1 MGNIRPTFI
10 KRTAIEMLK
19 MYPDQ
24 FSNDFQH
31 NKEALDRLAEFSTI
45 AWETEQVQKYKEPYL
60 HDGDT
65 FGPPPPPEPEPPAG
79 RPLTEIELRLA
90 ARITNLFT
98 DALKQAWEHVL
109 PVEFTERKSSFSSAI
124 RRENPRKASMP

>member
-24 FSNDFQH
+24 FSDDFQH

-45 AWETEQVQKYKEPYL
+45 TLRNKV
-60 HDGDT
+60 
-65 FGPPPPPEPEPPAG
+65 AG
-79 RPLTEIELRLA
+79 YITRYRVVLA
-90 ARITNLFT
+90 N
-98 DALKQAWEHVL
+98 KV
-109 PVEFTERKSSFSSAI
+109 
-124 RRENPRKASMP
+124 